1 MIRSAVVALI
11 LALSVPSGNAFSN
24 AALRTP
30 AAETSTTLYKGRGL
44 MSMEELD
51 TLMASGKTCEES
63 ECSVDDVDMLIG
75 ELLDQQRE
83 LYGRVKQLKTEIK
96 LLDEL
101 NEGERNVD
109 EIQETVRAI
118 ARIFQLGA
126 KASGNDYPALSRPTG
141 YSGEVGDG
149 PKTAFDV
156 LDPKKA

>member
-1 MIRSAVVALI
+1 
-11 LALSVPSGNAFSN
+11 
-24 AALRTP
+24 
-30 AAETSTTLYKGRGL
+30 
-44 MSMEELD
+44 MEELD
-51 TLMASGKTCEES
+51 TLMASGKQCEES

-96 LLDEL
+96 LLEEL
-101 NEGERNVD
+101 NEGDRNVD

-118 ARIFQLGA
+118 ARIFQLGVSCLVIFFGWSCLLCSCGPLSRHILSTWLYSLFVQA
-126 KASGNDYPALSRPTG
+126 KASGNDYPSLSRPTG

>member
-1 MIRSAVVALI
+1 
-11 LALSVPSGNAFSN
+11 
-24 AALRTP
+24 
-30 AAETSTTLYKGRGL
+30 
-44 MSMEELD
+44 MEELD
-51 TLMASGKTCEES
+51 TLMASGKQCEQS

-75 ELLDQQRE
+75 ELLDQQKE
-83 LYGRVKQLKTEIK
+83 LYNRVKQLKTEIK
-96 LLDEL
+96 LLEEL
-101 NEGERNVD
+101 NEGERDVD

-118 ARIFQLGA
+118 ARIFQLGVSQVSCHRLALLISCNSFVFHAVPLTLIVIFRSNSSLILFAQA